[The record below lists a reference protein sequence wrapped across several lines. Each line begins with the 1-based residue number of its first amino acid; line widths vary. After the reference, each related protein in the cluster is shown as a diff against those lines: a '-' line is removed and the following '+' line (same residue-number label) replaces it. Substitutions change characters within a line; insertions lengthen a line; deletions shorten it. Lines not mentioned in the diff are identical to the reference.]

1 MSMMSII
8 THASTDFLS
17 EFSQPSRN
25 PRRLLHLNW
34 FRAGVWL
41 WLGVVIVTGFAADVP
56 ILRESQVKAVY
67 LFNFANFITWP
78 ASAFAS
84 SQAPFR
90 ICVLGEDPFKDK
102 LDLAVENERV
112 GERPVEVKRFTE
124 LEQTANCQIV
134 FVSKSEQRF
143 KAHIFEFLK
152 PYPILTVSDMEQF
165 LAAGGMIQFYHKEN
179 KVRFFIR
186 PQALAEATLK
196 VSSRL
201 LKVGD
206 VVEN

>member
-1 MSMMSII
+1 MSMITNPGICLMSD
-8 THASTDFLS
+8 AF
-17 EFSQPSRN
+17 QPSTH
-25 PRRLLHLNW
+25 PRRQLRPNW
-34 FRAGVWL
+34 FRTGLWL
-41 WLGVVIVTGFAADVP
+41 WLGVVLAASSADAP

-78 ASAFAS
+78 ASAFES
-84 SQAPFR
+84 LQAPFR

-112 GERPVEVKRFTE
+112 GERSVEVKRFTE

-143 KAHIFEFLK
+143 KAHIFEFLRS
-152 PYPILTVSDMEQF
+152 YPILTVGDMEQF
-165 LAAGGMIQFYHKEN
+165 LETGGMIQFYHKEN

-186 PQALAEATLK
+186 PQTLTGATLK